1 MADQFWDLWN
11 NCVSAA
17 SNSVHPIGNPIAA
30 SAKEGCR
37 YIGSSA
43 LWNIEPLG
51 HGDARFT
58 FYTIKRGEPELAAS
72 IVAPLAAIPP
82 AILMGFRAMGVACG
96 TCRVLKGQ

>member
-1 MADQFWDLWN
+1 MGRECELLAEPFAVPD
-11 NCVSAA
+11 VY
-17 SNSVHPIGNPIAA
+17 VTG
-30 SAKEGCR
+30 
-37 YIGSSA
+37 

-72 IVAPLAAIPP
+72 LVAPLAAVPP
-82 AILMGFRAMGVACG
+82 AILMGVKALGLACG